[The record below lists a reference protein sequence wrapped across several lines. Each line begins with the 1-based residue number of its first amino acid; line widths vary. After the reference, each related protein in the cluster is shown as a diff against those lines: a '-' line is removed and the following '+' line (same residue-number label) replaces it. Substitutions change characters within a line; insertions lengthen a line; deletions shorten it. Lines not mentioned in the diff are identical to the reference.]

1 MVVCFSSSWVTC
13 GSKRRHSGSLQ
24 TDMFP
29 IWYEKQVIHLKYY
42 LYLMG
47 TVASQLRNTN
57 SVREIQSDIPI
68 TLLQEKPNWI
78 SPETCSS
85 AIRATNR
92 AFLTYLPMLSVQHR
106 GCLLRNA
113 QVMLT
118 ELSSLQLWILY
129 SSTSQ

>member
-13 GSKRRHSGSLQ
+13 GSKRGHSGRLQ
-24 TDMFP
+24 TDKFP
-29 IWYEKQVIHLKYY
+29 ISYEKQVIQSKYY

-57 SVREIQSDIPI
+57 SVREIKSDIQI
-68 TLLQEKPNWI
+68 TLLQEKLNWI
-78 SPETCSS
+78 SPETCYS
-85 AIRATNR
+85 AIRTTNR
-92 AFLTYLPMLSVQHR
+92 AFLTYFPMLSDLYR

-118 ELSSLQLWILY
+118 ELSSL
-129 SSTSQ
+129 